1 MLNGINIFDC
11 HPLFEDVQ
19 MNHVFE
25 DGKTFLTVCQRVIHV
40 IILQQYL
47 KQRTFLFLI

>member
-1 MLNGINIFDC
+1 MSKGINIFEC

-25 DGKTFLTVCQRVIHV
+25 DGKTFS
-40 IILQQYL
+40 
-47 KQRTFLFLI
+47 

>member
-1 MLNGINIFDC
+1 MLNGINIFDS

-25 DGKTFLTVCQRVIHV
+25 DGKTFRGLSA
-40 IILQQYL
+40 
-47 KQRTFLFLI
+47 KE